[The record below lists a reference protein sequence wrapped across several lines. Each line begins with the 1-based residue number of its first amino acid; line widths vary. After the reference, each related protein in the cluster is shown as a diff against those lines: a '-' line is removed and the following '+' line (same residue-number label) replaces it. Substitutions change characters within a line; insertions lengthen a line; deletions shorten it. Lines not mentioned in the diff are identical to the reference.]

1 MTEPESAPT
10 PAPASEPKP
19 LSPKR
24 RRRRILIRVL
34 AVLLPLTI
42 VFAIG
47 EVFVRYRYPIVDPR
61 PYFLPGIY
69 RSDPDIG
76 WELLPNYEGHYHQ
89 QVTRLETRTN
99 AQAMR
104 DPPLTEER
112 KATPRRVL
120 LLGDSIA
127 FGRGLGEEHTI
138 ARRLEARWE
147 QTAVFNAGVPGF
159 DTSQELAR
167 LRRFGPMIKPQ
178 VVILEW
184 YRNDIMVPSHQVE
197 AKVFEGHLVNP
208 DTTRE
213 DYERWR
219 SRFVDHTHNPI
230 DWSALIRL
238 GRVQWKN
245 FKTQRK
251 LEERAK
257 TPWEVDE
264 THEGLQRS
272 LAALR
277 EANAWCQENGA
288 KFAVVMFPAR
298 EECEV
303 DGPAPVYPK
312 VLADFCAAE
321 KIPFRDLTPLWKE
334 HFKKT
339 GKTLYLPRDRC
350 HPNSVGGDTTA
361 GWIDEAFSGLL
372 PPL

>member
-1 MTEPESAPT
+1 MTEPQP
-10 PAPASEPKP
+10 
-19 LSPKR
+19 SPKR
-24 RRRRILIRVL
+24 RRRRLLIRVF
-34 AVLLPLTI
+34 AVLLPI
-42 VFAIG
+42 VVVFSIG
-47 EVFVRYRYPIVDPR
+47 EIFVRYRYPIVDPR

-76 WELLPNYEGHYHQ
+76 WELQANYEGYYHQ
-89 QVTRLETRTN
+89 QVERLETRTN
-99 AQAMR
+99 ADAMR
-104 DPPLTEER
+104 DPPLTAER

-127 FGRGLGEEHTI
+127 FGRGLAQEDTI
-138 ARRLEARWE
+138 ARRLETRWE

-184 YRNDIMVPSHQVE
+184 YRNDIMVPSHQIE
-197 AKVFEGHLVNP
+197 AKVFQGPLVDP
-208 DTTRE
+208 DSTEE
-213 DYERWR
+213 DYKRWR
-219 SRFVDHTHNPI
+219 ARYVEHTHNPI

-245 FKTQRK
+245 FKAQSK
-251 LEERAK
+251 VEERAK

-277 EANAWCQENGA
+277 EVNAWCQANGA

-298 EECEV
+298 EESEV
-303 DGPAPVYPK
+303 DGPAPEYPK
-312 VLADFCAAE
+312 ILAEFCKTE
-321 KIPFRDLTPLWKE
+321 QIVFEDLTERWKE
-334 HFKKT
+334 NFKKT
-339 GKTLYLPRDRC
+339 GQTLYLPRDRC
-350 HPNSVGGDTTA
+350 HPNAIGGDTTA
-361 GWIDEAFSGLL
+361 GWIGEAFADLL